1 MDLGIHDRAYI
12 VTGGSAGIGKAA
24 AEILVAE
31 GASVLLSARGTD
43 RLGAIAADLTARGG
57 TVVTHAADAT
67 DPATAETL
75 KNVALES
82 FGRIDGVIATAGGS
96 DGAHLRDYTAQS
108 WADTFAQNTLSAI
121 GLAMACIPTMKDAGW
136 GRVVTIA
143 STAGRTSD
151 PRFAAYAASK
161 AALMSATRAISR
173 SYSKYNILANCVL
186 PGLTRSES
194 ILAAYD
200 SAAQHMGKT
209 ADEIERRMMDLE
221 PISMGRTGTPDEVA
235 RMVVFLASN
244 ATTWTTGVNIQVDG
258 GTIRDLP

>member
-1 MDLGIHDRAYI
+1 MDLGIADRAYI
-12 VTGGSAGIGKAA
+12 VTGGSAGIGKAT

-31 GASVLLSARGTD
+31 GASVLLSARGAD
-43 RLGAIAADLTARGG
+43 RLNEVAADLTARGG
-57 TVVTHAADAT
+57 TVVAHAADAT
-67 DPATAETL
+67 DPATGETL
-75 KNVALES
+75 KDAALKA

-96 DGAHLRDYTAQS
+96 DGAHLRDYSAAG
-108 WADTFAQNTLSAI
+108 WADTFAQNTLSAV
-121 GLAMACIPTMKDAGW
+121 GLAMACIPTMKEAGW
-136 GRVVTIA
+136 GRIVTIA
-143 STAGRTSD
+143 STAGRTAD

-173 SYSKYNILANCVL
+173 SYSKYNILANSVL

-209 ADEIERRMMDLE
+209 SDEIEQRMMDLE
-221 PISMGRTGTPDEVA
+221 PISMGRTGAPDEVA